1 MEQTREPS
9 PLGRLWHWAR
19 PYHGAFYGSI
29 ALAVGGVACSMIPY
43 FCIAAILTALL
54 SGTTDPATLLPLCAI
69 ALGGYAG
76 KVVLGSLSTSVS
88 HTATYHTLRD
98 LRSALT
104 KKLANLPMGTVID
117 TPSAHY
123 KTTIVDRV
131 EGMEPTFAHLVP
143 EMTSNV
149 LVPVALLAF
158 LFSLDWRMA
167 LASVLTTIVGLA
179 VMALGMRSYPAKW
192 AGAVEAGRNMA
203 AAIVEYIGGIKV
215 VKTFA
220 RSAGS
225 YAKYADA
232 VNHNANYYVGWMRE
246 NMRTMCVY
254 QAIIP
259 ATLLF
264 VLPLGLL
271 LWSQGTLEPAT
282 FLTVVVLS
290 LGLTGPIMAAF
301 TFTDD
306 IAVLGTNVGE
316 IAGILDS
323 TELER
328 PDVPAQLDGTR
339 IVLDDV
345 SFSYRHAT
353 GQDDQPPTEIL
364 HGVSLAIEPD
374 TVTALVGPSG
384 SGKSTI
390 ARLIAGFWDID
401 SGTILLG
408 GVDTRSIPL
417 GQLSSMIAY
426 VSQDNYLFD
435 ETVRENIRMGRE
447 GATDA
452 EVEACAKAAG
462 CDTFIRALSQGYDT
476 RVGAAGSQISGGERQ
491 RIAIA
496 RALLKDAPIV
506 ILDEATASIDPENE
520 ALIQKAIS
528 TLTRNKTLIVIAH
541 RLSTVADADNLVV
554 VQDGHIEAQ
563 GRHGQLLDACPL
575 YAAMWTAHLGARDVA
590 SGSPNQ
596 DAAFPSSGATV
607 QEGR

>member
-1 MEQTREPS
+1 MEETREPS
-9 PLGRLWHWAR
+9 PLRRLWDWAG

-43 FCIAAILTALL
+43 FCIAGILTALL
-54 SGTTDPATLLPLCAI
+54 SGATDPATLLPLCGI
-69 ALGGYAG
+69 ALAGYAG
-76 KVVLGSLSTSVS
+76 KVALGGLSTTVS

-104 KKLANLPMGTVID
+104 KKLANLPLGTVID

-123 KTTIVDRV
+123 KTTIVDCV

-167 LASVLTTIVGLA
+167 LASVLTTAAGL
-179 VMALGMRSYPAKW
+179 VIMAIGMRSYPAKW
-192 AGAVEAGRNMA
+192 AGAVTAGKSMA

-215 VKTFA
+215 VKAFS

-232 VNHNANYYVGWMRE
+232 VNHNADYYVGWMRE

-271 LWSQGTLEPAT
+271 FWSQGTLEPAT
-282 FLTVVVLS
+282 FLTVVALS

-306 IAVLGTNVGE
+306 IAALGTNVSE
-316 IAGILDS
+316 IATILDAK
-323 TELER
+323 ELER
-328 PDVPAQLDGTR
+328 PDAPATLDGTR

-345 SFSYRHAT
+345 SFSYHQAT
-353 GQDDQPPTEIL
+353 DQEDRPPTAIL
-364 HGVSLAIEPD
+364 HGVNLTIEPG

-390 ARLIAGFWDID
+390 ARLIAGLWDID
-401 SGTILLG
+401 SGSILLG
-408 GVDTRSIPL
+408 GTDTRNIPL
-417 GQLSSMIAY
+417 DQLSSMIAY

-435 ETVRENIRMGRE
+435 ETIRENIRMGRAD
-447 GATDA
+447 ATDT
-452 EVEACAKAAG
+452 EVESCAKAAG
-462 CDTFIRALSQGYDT
+462 CDTFIRALGHGYDT

-528 TLTRNKTLIVIAH
+528 ALTRNKTLIVIAH
-541 RLSTVADADNLVV
+541 RLSTVSDADNLVV
-554 VQDGHIEAQ
+554 VRDGRIAAQ
-563 GRHGQLLDACPL
+563 GRHGELLANCPL
-575 YAAMWTAHLGARDVA
+575 YAAMWAAHLGSRDAAPDV
-590 SGSPNQ
+590 PHQ
-596 DAAFPSSGATV
+596 DAASPSPGTTA
-607 QEGR
+607 QKGR

>member
-9 PLGRLWHWAR
+9 PLGRLWGWAR

-43 FCIAAILTALL
+43 FCIAGILTALL
-54 SGTTDPATLLPLCAI
+54 SGTTDPAALLPLCGI
-69 ALGGYAG
+69 ALAGYAG
-76 KVVLGSLSTSVS
+76 KVLLGSLSTTVS

-149 LVPVALLAF
+149 LVQIALLAF

-167 LASVLTTIVGLA
+167 LASMLTTVVGLV
-179 VMALGMRSYPAKW
+179 VMSLGMRSYPAKW

-203 AAIVEYIGGIKV
+203 DAIVEYIGGIKV

-271 LWSQGTLEPAT
+271 FWSQGTLEPAT
-282 FLTVVVLS
+282 FLTAVVLS
-290 LGLTGPIMAAF
+290 LGLTGPIMATF

-316 IAGILDS
+316 IAGILDAA
-323 TELER
+323 ELER
-328 PDVPAQLDGTR
+328 PDAPASLDGTR

-353 GQDDQPPTEIL
+353 GQGDQPPAEIL
-364 HGVSLAIEPD
+364 HGVSLVIEPG

-390 ARLIAGFWDID
+390 ARLMAGFWDID
-401 SGTILLG
+401 SGAILLG
-408 GVDTRSIPL
+408 GVDTRNIPL
-417 GQLSSMIAY
+417 SQLSGMIAY

-435 ETVRENIRMGRE
+435 ESIRENIRIGRA

-462 CDTFIRALSQGYDT
+462 CDAFIRALSQGYDT

-520 ALIQKAIS
+520 ALVQKAIS
-528 TLTRNKTLIVIAH
+528 ALTRNKTLIVIAH

-554 VQDGHIEAQ
+554 IQDGHIEAQ
-563 GRHGQLLDACPL
+563 GRHDQLLAACPL
-575 YAAMWTAHLGARDVA
+575 YSSMWTAHLGARDA
-590 SGSPNQ
+590 APGSPNQ
-596 DAAFPSSGATV
+596 GAASPSPSTTA
-607 QEGR
+607 QKGR